1 MQTVSAEY
9 NVDSPTI
16 STVLHNGISRIIASD
31 EPPGPAAKRL
41 AAAIRTVMEA
51 LKPGTNLK
59 TENILNCS
67 DYQIHPWRLQ

>member
-1 MQTVSAEY
+1 MVKGQWGQIVK
-9 NVDSPTI
+9 VKPP
-16 STVLHNGISRIIASD
+16 GISRIIASD

-59 TENILNCS
+59 TKNILNCS